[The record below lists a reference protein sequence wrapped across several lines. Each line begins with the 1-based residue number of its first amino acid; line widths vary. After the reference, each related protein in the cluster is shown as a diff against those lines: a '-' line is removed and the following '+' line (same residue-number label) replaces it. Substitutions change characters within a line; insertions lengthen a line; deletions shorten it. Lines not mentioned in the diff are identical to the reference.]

1 MRTQRKSDLPQARE
15 NAGDQVVIGLSF
27 ASDWLIECCEFSRRI
42 TARSKAKTEQY
53 RITFHTQLKIAL
65 ML

>member
-1 MRTQRKSDLPQARE
+1 MRTQRKSDLPQAQE

-27 ASDWLIECCEFSRRI
+27 PSDWLIERSEFSGPI
-42 TARSKAKTEQY
+42 TARSKAKTEQC
-53 RITFHTQLKIAL
+53 RITFHTQWKIAL